1 MRIATAGWSHETNTF
16 STMPTRYEDFGI
28 ARGSGLVKDG
38 FWQELAAAGHEV
50 AGLIYASAGPAGR
63 ITKDAFDRIAGEM
76 VEMIAAAMPLDALFM
91 GLHGAMEV
99 EEIGDGEGELLRRIR
114 AVTGDRVFI
123 CGTLD
128 LHGNL
133 SPQFVHACDF
143 LTAYR
148 TAPHRDCAET
158 SQRALKLMMQCLEQ
172 NVRPVTELIKLPLL
186 LTGEWAVTEVEP
198 AKSLYARL
206 EEIDAVPGILTSSIL
221 IGCAWTDSPHTGV
234 SVLVSGTDAAAVKRQ
249 ARALAREIWSRREE
263 FGPDMP
269 VAEADATIAAAL
281 AAPEAPVFIS
291 DSGDNPT
298 AGGGGDSTIILQRL
312 IALGVKD
319 AIVGGI
325 TDPAA
330 VQACFAAGEGTE
342 IDLSIGGKLDSTF
355 CKPLAARVKIIRL
368 VTDSGAGG
376 PRALVATGGVEVVLQ
391 SDRWPFVMVWYFE
404 KMGVDVFKKKIAV
417 VKQGYLWPDVR
428 DNAPLGLMA
437 LSPGYTDLRLDRLPF
452 KHLKR
457 PIWPLDEDAALQL

>member
-16 STMPTRYEDFGI
+16 STMPTRYEDFGV
-28 ARGSGLVKDG
+28 ARGGEVKDAA
-38 FWQELAAAGHEV
+38 WRQILADGHDV
-50 AGLIYASAGPAGR
+50 KQLMFASAGPSGR
-63 ITKDAFDRIAGEM
+63 ITRDAFDRIAGEM
-76 VEMIAAAMPLDALFM
+76 VEKIAAAMPLDALFL

-99 EEIGDGEGELLRRIR
+99 EEIGDGEGELLHRIR
-114 AVTGDRVFI
+114 AVTGDEVFI

-133 SPQFVHACDF
+133 SPRFVHACDF

-158 SQRALKLMMQCLEQ
+158 TQRAVDLMQHCLGQ

-186 LTGEWAVTEVEP
+186 LAGEWAVTEVEP
-198 AKSLYARL
+198 ARSLYARL
-206 EEIDAVPGILTSSIL
+206 EEIDRVPGILTSSIL
-221 IGCAWTDSPHTGV
+221 IGCAWTDSPDTGV
-234 SVLVSGTDAAAVKRQ
+234 SVLVSGTDAAAVKRE
-249 ARALAREIWSRREE
+249 AAGLAREIWSRREQ
-263 FGPDMP
+263 FGPDVP
-269 VAEADATIAAAL
+269 VADVDETIAAAL
-281 AAPEAPVFIS
+281 AAPQAPVFIS

-330 VQACFAAGEGTE
+330 VQACFAAGEGKE
-342 IDLSIGGKLDSTF
+342 IALVIGGKLDDTF
-355 CKPLAARVKIIRL
+355 CKPLATRAKIIRL
-368 VTDSGAGG
+368 VTDSGASG
-376 PRALVATGGVEVVLQ
+376 PRALVEIGGVEVVLQ

-437 LSPGYTDLRLDRLPF
+437 LSPGFTDLRLDRLPF

-457 PIWPLDEDAALQL
+457 PIWPLDKKTSGEW